1 MPPSG
6 QQMVVRPKLLEEPA
20 MDLRQLKYFVKI
32 VEQRSMSR
40 ASVELHVAQSA
51 LSAQIASLE
60 TRLRQKLLVRRS
72 TGVFPTEAGQAL
84 YKHGVAILRQV
95 ERAAQDV
102 ERHGHAASGPASLGL
117 PVVVEDLLAVE
128 LFVATRAK
136 LPQVTLHLLEGMSY
150 LLKEMVLQGRLDMT
164 VTYQFEPSPGI
175 VEHPLFAEMIYLV
188 SPAASGVKPRKGTM
202 SVAEIAQY
210 PLVLSSPQTA
220 MRRLVQSGLPGG
232 QASLNTLA
240 EIDALKTLLD
250 VVEQG
255 HAHTVLPASAVQR
268 QLKAGPGGSLV
279 LNPLDISRT
288 VVLCTS
294 EHLPLG
300 VTATAV
306 YELLEDVVQGAL
318 KEGRWLGIHA
328 PSGPPSN
335 PAKEPSAA

>member
-1 MPPSG
+1 
-6 QQMVVRPKLLEEPA
+6 

-51 LSAQIASLE
+51 LSSQIAGLE

-84 YKHGVAILRQV
+84 YKHAVAILRQV
-95 ERAAQDV
+95 ERAASDV
-102 ERHGHAASGPASLGL
+102 GRVGGEPSGPASLGL
-117 PVVVEDLLAVE
+117 PVVVQDLLALD
-128 LFVATRAK
+128 LFVAVRAR
-136 LPQVTLHLLEGMSY
+136 LPQVTLHLAEGMSY

-175 VEHPLFAEMIYLV
+175 AEHPLFTEMIYLV
-188 SPAASGVKPRKGTM
+188 SPAKPGVKPRKEM
-202 SVAEIAQY
+202 SLAQAVQF

-220 MRRLVQSGLPGG
+220 MRRVVQAGL
-232 QASLNTLA
+232 AAANLNVTTLA
-240 EIDALKTLLD
+240 EIDSLKTLVD

-255 HAHTVLPASAVQR
+255 HAHTVLPASALQR
-268 QLKAGPGGSLV
+268 QLKAEGGGALV
-279 LNPLDISRT
+279 LTPLDISRT

-300 VTATAV
+300 VAGTAV
-306 YELLEDVVQGAL
+306 YELLEDVVRKAL
-318 KEGRWLGIHA
+318 KDRRWSGIRPPA
-328 PSGPPSN
+328 GSPSR
-335 PAKEPSAA
+335 